1 MGEMKVKKILNQLF
15 DTGFFHVFGSNVIN
29 KILAFSGSILL
40 TRILTK
46 SEYGIYSYANTLMG
60 FFLLVSGFGMVSGL
74 LQVGSEQ
81 KQEEK
86 RLGLYRYACRFGF
99 AFNLLLAA
107 VILFVALVI
116 PLPIA
121 GSGKIL
127 ALMCLYPLATLM
139 RDLKTVFLRTQ
150 MRNQEFSYANTVS
163 SASIVL
169 LTCTFSALFRA
180 EGLVLGQYL
189 ACILTIWFIRKRS
202 GVQIS
207 LEGSQVTAEE
217 KRDLLGVCAVCVVS
231 NGLSELMYLLDVFIL
246 GLAVPDETVIASYKV
261 ATTIPTALTF
271 IPLSVITYVYPY
283 FARNRDNRGWMA
295 TNYRRLVLA
304 MGGANLAIAGGLI
317 LIAPWLIGFVFGR
330 VYLDA
335 VLPFRILCA
344 SYIFSGT
351 FRIIS
356 GNLLVTQRKLKFNL
370 FMAVFSGAMN
380 TVLNVFM
387 IRAWSSVGAALAT
400 FVTALITSIL
410 STAYLIKTI
419 RTIPQ

>member
-1 MGEMKVKKILNQLF
+1 MSERILEYGKKLF
-15 DTGFFHVFGSNVIN
+15 STGFFHIFGSNVIN
-29 KILAFSGSILL
+29 KILSFASGILL
-40 TRILTK
+40 ARILTK
-46 SEYGIYSYANTLMG
+46 SEYGVYSYANTLMG

-86 RLGLYRYACRFGF
+86 KLGLYRFACRFGF
-99 AFNLLLAA
+99 VFNLLLAA

-139 RDLKTVFLRTQ
+139 RDLETVFLRTQ

-169 LTCTFSALFRA
+169 LTCTFSLLFRT

-189 ACILTIWFIRKRS
+189 ACIATIWFIRKHS

-207 LEGSQVTAEE
+207 LKESGITAGE
-217 KRDLLGVCAVCVVS
+217 KRDLLGVCGVCVVS

-261 ATTIPTALTF
+261 ATMIPTALTF
-271 IPLSVITYVYPY
+271 VPLSVITYAYPY
-283 FARNRDNRGWMA
+283 FARNRDNRAWMA

-304 MGGANLAIAGGLI
+304 MGGANFVIAGGLI
-317 LIAPWLIGFVFGR
+317 LIAPWFIGLVFGQT
-330 VYLDA
+330 YLDA

-344 SYIFSGT
+344 SYLISGT

-370 FMAVFSGAMN
+370 FVAVLSSATN
-380 TVLNVFM
+380 TVLNVFL
-387 IRAWSSVGAALAT
+387 IQAWGSVGAALAT
-400 FVTALITSIL
+400 LITVLLTSIL

-419 RTIPQ
+419 CAIPQ

>member
-1 MGEMKVKKILNQLF
+1 MRNRIAEYGKKLF
-15 DTGFFHVFGSNVIN
+15 STGFFHIFGSNVIN
-29 KILAFSGSILL
+29 KILSFASGILL
-40 TRILTK
+40 VRILTK

-60 FFLLVSGFGMVSGL
+60 FFLLVSGFGMASGL

-81 KQEEK
+81 KLEEK
-86 RLGLYRYACRFGF
+86 RIGLYRYACRFGF
-99 AFNLLLAA
+99 LFNLLLAA
-107 VILFVALVI
+107 VILLVALVI

-169 LTCTFSALFRA
+169 LTCTFSLLFRT

-189 ACILTIWFIRKRS
+189 ACMLTIWFIRKRS
-202 GVQIS
+202 GVRIS
-207 LEGSQVTAEE
+207 LEKSGLAAEE

-271 IPLSVITYVYPY
+271 IPLSVITY
-283 FARNRDNRGWMA
+283 A
-295 TNYRRLVLA
+295 
-304 MGGANLAIAGGLI
+304 
-317 LIAPWLIGFVFGR
+317 
-330 VYLDA
+330 
-335 VLPFRILCA
+335 
-344 SYIFSGT
+344 
-351 FRIIS
+351 
-356 GNLLVTQRKLKFNL
+356 
-370 FMAVFSGAMN
+370 
-380 TVLNVFM
+380 
-387 IRAWSSVGAALAT
+387 
-400 FVTALITSIL
+400 
-410 STAYLIKTI
+410 
-419 RTIPQ
+419 

>member
-1 MGEMKVKKILNQLF
+1 MRNRIAEYGKKLF
-15 DTGFFHVFGSNVIN
+15 STGFFHIFGSNVIN
-29 KILAFSGSILL
+29 KILSFASGILL
-40 TRILTK
+40 VRILTK

-60 FFLLVSGFGMVSGL
+60 FFLLVSGFGMASGL

-81 KQEEK
+81 KLEEK
-86 RLGLYRYACRFGF
+86 RMGLYRYACRFGF
-99 AFNLLLAA
+99 LFNLLLAA
-107 VILFVALVI
+107 VIQLVALVI

-169 LTCTFSALFRA
+169 LTCTFSLLFRT

-189 ACILTIWFIRKRS
+189 ACMLTIWFIRKRS
-202 GVQIS
+202 GVRIS
-207 LEGSQVTAEE
+207 LEKSGLAAEE

-271 IPLSVITYVYPY
+271 IPLSVITYAYPY
-283 FARNRDNRGWMA
+283 FARNRDNRAWMT
-295 TNYRRLVLA
+295 TNYRHLVLA
-304 MGGANLAIAGGLI
+304 MGGVNFVIAGGLI
-317 LIAPWLIGFVFGR
+317 LIAPWLIGLVFGR

-335 VLPFRILCA
+335 VLPFQILCA

-351 FRIIS
+351 FRIVS

-370 FMAVFSGAMN
+370 FMAVFSSAMN

-387 IRAWSSVGAALAT
+387 IRVWSSVGAALAT